1 MIGVNIL
8 LSFLLLA
15 MNWIFLDEYVKYM
28 NHVDIVNN
36 GNNSVVKTGYV
47 IGLVFRSVFSIFW
60 IVTFVLFR
68 RLIVKRI
75 KGIWWVLFI
84 YGLINISVYTYY
96 VFKDSFYL
104 FTLLRILQLFISL
117 MFFIIIFTKTFRL
130 DLKGEKDYE

>member
-1 MIGVNIL
+1 
-8 LSFLLLA
+8 

-117 MFFIIIFTKTFRL
+117 ML
-130 DLKGEKDYE
+130 L